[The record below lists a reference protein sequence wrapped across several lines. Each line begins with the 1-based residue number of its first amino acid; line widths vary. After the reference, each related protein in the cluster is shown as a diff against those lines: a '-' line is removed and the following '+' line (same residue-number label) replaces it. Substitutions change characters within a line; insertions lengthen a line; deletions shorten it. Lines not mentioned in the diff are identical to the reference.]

1 MSRNSIITLIIA
13 SLFAVCCLCA
23 IFALGLG
30 GLVAYRVITST
41 EVAPVLTYQV
51 PPLLTEIFATETPT
65 PKPNIVLT
73 PVPTP
78 VPGAADTLA
87 TLENALIP
95 DNNLREIA
103 MRLKGIPDIPEIV
116 GDQPANHQVGD
127 RLEFW
132 VTNTDTDESFKITA
146 ALVYASENVYFFAE
160 EGAEAD
166 PRDVK
171 RLVDDFQ
178 NHTYPTN
185 REFFGSEWTPGVDGD
200 PHLYILYAH
209 NLGSSVGGYYSSQDE
224 YSRLAHE
231 YSNEKEMFY
240 ISADAYDVGGEAIR
254 STLAHEFQHMIHWHS
269 DINEETWMNEGA
281 SVLAEFLNGY
291 GSGGIDFAF
300 IDNPDLQ
307 LNAWGEEGGGENG
320 PHYGAAFLFMTYFL
334 DRFGDEATQ
343 ALVADPA
350 NGLRAVDDVLQA
362 KGLADPVT
370 GQPVTA
376 LEVFADWVI
385 ANYLGDPDVA
395 DGRYEYH
402 RYPDAPTAPLTETFD
417 GCPVT
422 RSATVRQFAADY
434 YEINCEGQITINFI
448 GSQQTQVVPT
458 MPHGG
463 RYAFWGHRNDESD
476 TTLTREFDFTGL
488 TDVTLTYWAWWAI
501 ETDYDYAYLLA
512 STNGGQTWDILR
524 APSSTDYDPTGN
536 NFGWG
541 YTDDSGGV
549 EPAEW
554 VEETVDLSAYAGQ
567 KVLLRFE
574 YITDAAVNRPGFMV
588 DDIEIPLLNY
598 TADFE
603 EDDGGWE
610 SAGFVRIDNL
620 LPQTFIVQV
629 IEQGRNTRDTTIQ
642 RLKLDTNSQ
651 GSLTLD
657 LSGREKAV
665 LVVSGA
671 TPFTTEL
678 ASYQFEITSE

>member
-1 MSRNSIITLIIA
+1 MSRNSIIALIILA
-13 SLFAVCCLCA
+13 VFAVCCLCA
-23 IFALGLG
+23 IVALGLG
-30 GLVAYRVITST
+30 GLVAYSVVTST
-41 EVAPVLTYQV
+41 EVAPLLTYQV

-73 PVPTP
+73 PVPTA
-78 VPGAADTLA
+78 VPGAADTLE
-87 TLENALIP
+87 TLENAVIP

-116 GDQPANHQVGD
+116 GDQPANYQVGD

-132 VTNTDTDESFKITA
+132 VTNTDTDESFKVTA

-166 PRDVK
+166 PGDVK

-178 NHTYPTN
+178 NQTYPTV

-209 NLGSSVGGYYSSQDE
+209 NLGFADGYYSSSDE

-240 ISADAYDVGGEAIR
+240 LNAD
-254 STLAHEFQHMIHWHS
+254 STNPGDESLPGALAHEFQHMIHWYN
-269 DINEETWMNEGA
+269 DINEETWMNEGSSELA
-281 SVLAEFLNGY
+281 SFLNGY
-291 GSGGIDFAF
+291 GTSNWEFSFAEQ
-300 IDNPDLQ
+300 PDLQ
-307 LNAWGEEGGGENG
+307 LNAWSESGSGNE
-320 PHYGAAFLFMTYFL
+320 HYGAGFLFMAYFL
-334 DRFGDEATQ
+334 DRFSEGATQ
-343 ALVADPA
+343 ALVANPA
-350 NGLRAVDDVLQA
+350 NGMRAVDDVL
-362 KGLADPVT
+362 KSEGVTDPLT
-370 GQPVTA
+370 GKPVTA
-376 LEVFADWVI
+376 LDVFADWVI
-385 ANYLGDPDVA
+385 ANYLGDPEVA

-402 RYPDAPTAPLTETFD
+402 RYPEAPTALLTETFD
-417 GCPVT
+417 DCPVT
-422 RSATVRQFAADY
+422 RSATVHQFAADY
-434 YEINCEGQITINFI
+434 YEINCAGQITINFT

-476 TTLTREFDFTGL
+476 TTLTREFDFAGL
-488 TDVTLTYWAWWAI
+488 KNVTLTYWAWWAI
-501 ETDYDYAYLLA
+501 ETDYDYAYLEV
-512 STNGGQTWDILR
+512 STNGGQTWDIIR

-588 DDIEIPLLNY
+588 DDIEIPELNY

-603 EDDGGWE
+603 KDDGGWE

-620 LPQTFIVQV
+620 LPQAFIVQV
-629 IEQGRNTRDTTIQ
+629 IEQGRDSRDTSVQ
-642 RLKLDTNSQ
+642 RLELGANNQ
-651 GSLTLD
+651 GSLILD

-678 ASYQFEITSE
+678 ASYQFEIKP